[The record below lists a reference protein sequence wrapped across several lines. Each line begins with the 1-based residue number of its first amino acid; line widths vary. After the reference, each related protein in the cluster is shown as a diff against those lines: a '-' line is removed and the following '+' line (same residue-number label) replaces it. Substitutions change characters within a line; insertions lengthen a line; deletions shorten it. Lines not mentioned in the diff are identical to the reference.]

1 MSNSYNERKVFI
13 KGVGQPIGQESA
25 AYENF
30 YVASPEVYGVNIE
43 FVFSKRSITT

>member
-1 MSNSYNERKVFI
+1 MSSTYNEEKGFI
-13 KGVGQPIGQESA
+13 EVAGPLVRQESI

-43 FVFSKRSITT
+43 FVFSKRSVTP